1 MRCLIFGEQHHQPRV
16 IAAQLQLLYCL
27 ATQHDTRI
35 TVLMEHFNFQQ
46 ATTLRAFADTGDA
59 QALCAEYAR
68 SSEGFRL
75 TQAGYLPLLNLVRE
89 LPNVRS
95 EIVPGFPP
103 REWARLVMRGGRE
116 AVLAD
121 DAVKSSGLLDDFDRW
136 YDLLVSREHAA
147 YIRASISGQM
157 PNLSEDGPVKQGGL
171 NAAQAFKDSVMAW
184 KADQILASQVQAGGA
199 HTKPSRDV
207 LVVICGSGHCEYGFG
222 VPERIKACSRDKI
235 GLVVTKPSDGGFWQS
250 QSGRRESATDEQA
263 HQSGGR
269 PLADAVIVY
278 EAVDV

>member
-16 IAAQLQLLYCL
+16 IAAQLQLLHCL
-27 ATQHDTRI
+27 ATKHDTRV
-35 TVLMEHFNFQQ
+35 TLLMEHFNLQH
-46 ATTLRAFADTGDA
+46 AAALRAFADTGDA
-59 QALCAEYAR
+59 EALCAEYAQ

-75 TQAGYLPLLNLVRE
+75 TQAGYLPLLNLVRQ

-103 REWARLVMRGGRE
+103 REWARLVMRGGKE
-116 AVLAD
+116 AILAD
-121 DAVKSSGLLDDFDRW
+121 EVVKSSGLLDDFDRW
-136 YDLLVSREHAA
+136 DDLLISREHAA
-147 YIRASISGQM
+147 YIRASISGQR
-157 PNLSEDGPVKQGGL
+157 PDLSEDGPVKQGGL

-184 KADQILASQVQAGGA
+184 RADQILESQGKARGA
-199 HTKPSRDV
+199 DTKPSRDV

-222 VPERIKACSRDKI
+222 VTERIKACSRDKI
-235 GLVVTKPSDGGFWQS
+235 GLVVTKPSDGGFWEAQG
-250 QSGRRESATDEQA
+250 GRRESLSEGHAE
-263 HQSGGR
+263 QSGGR